1 MKINS
6 LQHCR
11 FRSIPSIIFF
21 SALFSLAYRMNLI
34 QPIVKL
40 FAKLFQSKVKLSG
53 VETLAGVSNI
63 FLGMESA
70 LVVFPYIKT
79 MTRSELAAFLTCSFG
94 TISSTVLG
102 MYALFLKPSVP
113 EITNHFMLASVL
125 TIPACFIMAKII
137 VPERE
142 TPITLGDIPVESEEK
157 KGFLASLLAGG
168 MDGGRI
174 AFGIIVGIIVVT
186 GIVALLN
193 SFFDSLSFFKDSAF
207 LPLQFISMKNIL
219 GVLFFPLTFFTGI
232 SFDVN
237 EIWLAS
243 NLIGQRVFQTSIPSY
258 IQLQQLHRSGE
269 ISDRGLMIIS
279 YVLCGFAHIP
289 AIGIFIG
296 GLSGLIPNRMEEIC
310 SLTWKTL
317 WAATLATLMTGA
329 FVGLFSFK
337 L

>member
-1 MKINS
+1 M
-6 LQHCR
+6 
-11 FRSIPSIIFF
+11 
-21 SALFSLAYRMNLI
+21 
-34 QPIVKL
+34 
-40 FAKLFQSKVKLSG
+40 
-53 VETLAGVSNI
+53 
-63 FLGMESA
+63 
-70 LVVFPYIKT
+70 
-79 MTRSELAAFLTCSFG
+79 
-94 TISSTVLG
+94 
-102 MYALFLKPSVP
+102 
-113 EITNHFMLASVL
+113 
-125 TIPACFIMAKII
+125 
-137 VPERE
+137 
-142 TPITLGDIPVESEEK
+142 
-157 KGFLASLLAGG
+157 AGG

-219 GVLFFPLTFFTGI
+219 GVLFLPLTFFTGI

-258 IQLQQLHRSGE
+258 IQLQQLHRSGD
-269 ISDRGLMIIS
+269 ISDRGLLIIS